1 MKIASNLHIIY
12 YPSSFA
18 PTLIDW
24 KLVIGFKMWITKP
37 EISWCLNQ
45 CNNKYRV
52 QLSALAPT
60 TSFATFW
67 AFLKNNKVSYVLKI
81 LQAHIFSTSTSSE
94 SFWKKTLIPF
104 QCKTTSF
111 HLGRKKTYLHSAL
124 LCRNELHWSGRLLSF
139 DIDSR
144 IEIIC
149 LKDGL
154 FWRKKKTKTECLHS
168 YKTTKTICRN
178 FSPETT

>member
-1 MKIASNLHIIY
+1 MVECIQVRKNRGLTWKGGVLCPLSFFCLNINITSTLSMKIASNLHIIY

-94 SFWKKTLIPF
+94 SDVFLKKT
-104 QCKTTSF
+104 T
-111 HLGRKKTYLHSAL
+111 H
-124 LCRNELHWSGRLLSF
+124 
-139 DIDSR
+139 
-144 IEIIC
+144 
-149 LKDGL
+149 
-154 FWRKKKTKTECLHS
+154 
-168 YKTTKTICRN
+168 TI
-178 FSPETT
+178 SM